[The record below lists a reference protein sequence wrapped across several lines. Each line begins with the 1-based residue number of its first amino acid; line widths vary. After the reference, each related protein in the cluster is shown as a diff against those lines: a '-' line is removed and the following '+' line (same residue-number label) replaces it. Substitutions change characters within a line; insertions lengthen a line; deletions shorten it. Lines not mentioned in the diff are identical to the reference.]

1 MNIIYLINCYSAFG
15 SHQSAISSAF
25 SLLKGGRG
33 GYSYWRYDRR
43 TQRSAPT
50 LTTLLVIR
58 NSPSLS
64 FRVSAMNILYIPPAS
79 VPEGGAVHTRRDCL
93 YLISTFA
100 ICSPM
105 RTRYTPGA
113 NGRTWSPAGASIVRT
128 SAPLTSYRCTI
139 CGASSVRC
147 SAPST
152 A

>member
-1 MNIIYLINCYSAFG
+1 MLFSVRFSSV
-15 SHQSAISSAF
+15 SHQLCILPF
-25 SLLKGGRG
+25 KGGQG

-79 VPEGGAVHTRRDCL
+79 VPEGGAVHTRRDYL